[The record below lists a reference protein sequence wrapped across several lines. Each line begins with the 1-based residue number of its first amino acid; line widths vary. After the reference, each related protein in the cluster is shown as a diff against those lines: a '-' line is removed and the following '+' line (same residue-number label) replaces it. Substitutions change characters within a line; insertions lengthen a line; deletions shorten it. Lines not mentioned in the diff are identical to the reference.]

1 MTELTN
7 DQVKTAVTD
16 VLEHYGK
23 LITQVQGTA
32 ENPRKII
39 ATVTVQMYD
48 DGQYGYGFSGL
59 LSKGLTIGALTDAM
73 LVFREFVMQQEM
85 GEQIQGFFE
94 AAMLKPNDIN

>member
-1 MTELTN
+1 MTVLTN
-7 DQVKTAVTD
+7 DQVKSAVTD

-23 LITQVQGTA
+23 LIESAQGTK

-39 ATVTVQMYD
+39 ATVTVQMYE

-73 LVFREFVMQQEM
+73 LVFREFVMQQETN
-85 GEQIQGFFE
+85 EQLQGFFE
-94 AAMLKPNDIN
+94 AAMLQNSDLN

>member
-7 DQVKTAVTD
+7 AQIKSAVAD

-23 LITQVQGTA
+23 LVLQAQGTQ
-32 ENPRKII
+32 ENPRHII

-59 LSKGLTIGALTDAM
+59 LSKGVTLGALTDAM
-73 LVFREFVMQQEM
+73 LSFRELVMQQEM
-85 GEQIQGFFE
+85 GEQLQGMFE
-94 AAMLKPNDIN
+94 AAMLKPEDLN